1 MYYAG
6 VIGKVGSQVSGLVSI
21 PKEGTV
27 PDIPYVPLE
36 GIALSAQDCVM
47 VKGGKLQIR
56 AKMVPY
62 NATSRNV
69 SWSSDKPDVVD
80 IDEGGVAT
88 AYNVGTATITC
99 TALDEETRTTFT
111 ETLTVTVTEPIDTLS
126 GFCSR
131 TMRPTIIMPGSTL
144 IRSIRGSILQS
155 TPAPPPSALGPIT
168 TVGCTDMTT
177 IMPPPPACEIS
188 TRLIPRLGRR
198 SNWEPSRP
206 RYRIWPLTTAVG

>member
-1 MYYAG
+1 
-6 VIGKVGSQVSGLVSI
+6 
-21 PKEGTV
+21 
-27 PDIPYVPLE
+27 
-36 GIALSAQDCVM
+36 M

-126 GFCSR
+126 GFLLQDYETNNYNAWIHIDPVNPWKYTAINAS
-131 TMRPTIIMPGSTL
+131 TPTIGAGTYYN
-144 IRSIRGSILQS
+144 GW
-155 TPAPPPSALGPIT
+155 A
-168 TVGCTDMTT
+168 V
-177 IMPPPPACEIS
+177 
-188 TRLIPRLGRR
+188 
-198 SNWEPSRP
+198 
-206 RYRIWPLTTAVG
+206 RI

>member
-1 MYYAG
+1 MKKSAGDWIFDSINVLIMLCLVFVTLYPMYYVFCADVYKRQLIPLAG
-6 VIGKVGSQVSGLVSI
+6 S
-21 PKEGTV
+21 
-27 PDIPYVPLE
+27 
-36 GIALSAQDCVM
+36 
-47 VKGGKLQIR
+47 
-56 AKMVPY
+56 
-62 NATSRNV
+62 
-69 SWSSDKPDVVD
+69 
-80 IDEGGVAT
+80 
-88 AYNVGTATITC
+88 
-99 TALDEETRTTFT
+99 
-111 ETLTVTVTEPIDTLS
+111 
-126 GFCSR
+126 CSR